1 MQCEATDTLG
11 VTILINNYNYARFL
25 PAAIDSA
32 LSQTYHPLEVVV
44 VDDGSTDE
52 SPDIIR
58 DYGER
63 IRPVFK
69 WNGGQASAFNAGFAA
84 SRGEVICLLDADDFF
99 FPEKTERSVSALLAH
114 PEVGWV
120 FHPVHREDGEGHG
133 ESVPS
138 LEKPLFIDIRDGALR
153 GKLPGPPG
161 PVTSGIVMSRD
172 LMSRILPLTEAI
184 RITADNYLIF
194 LASAL
199 APGIFLK
206 EALAVQRI
214 HGANLYTLRPGRL
227 LTEARIHLLI
237 AAEMR
242 RRHPELR
249 RLSNH
254 IFSRA
259 LANYHQAAGADE
271 ICRSTVRSYVHD
283 VSPIEWP
290 DLFLGGGLSPYSRRL
305 RPPRAGTDALT
316 TTGR

>member
-1 MQCEATDTLG
+1 MENAATGSVG

-52 SPDIIR
+52 SPDIIHG
-58 DYGER
+58 YGDR
-63 IRPVFK
+63 IRSVFK
-69 WNGGQASAFNAGFAA
+69 PNGGQASAFNAGFAA
-84 SRGEVICLLDADDFF
+84 SSGQVICLLDADDFF
-99 FPEKTERSVSALLAH
+99 VPEKAERAVSALLAH

-120 FHPVHREDGEGHG
+120 FHPVHRKSEDGRG
-133 ESVPS
+133 ERVPP
-138 LEKPLFIDIRDGALR
+138 LPKPLFIDIRDLALR

-161 PVTSGIVMSRD
+161 PVTSGIIMSRD
-172 LMSRILPLTEAI
+172 LMARIFPLAEAI

-194 LASAL
+194 LAAAL
-199 APGIFLK
+199 SPGIYLD

-214 HGANLYTLRPGRL
+214 HGANLYTLRPDRL

-254 IFSRA
+254 IFSKA
-259 LANYHQAAGADE
+259 LAHYHEAAAADE
-271 ICRSTVRSYVHD
+271 TCRSTARRYVLD
-283 VSPIEWP
+283 ANPMEWP
-290 DLFLGGGLSPYSRRL
+290 DLFLRAAYHRIGRCLH
-305 RPPRAGTDALT
+305 PRTAG
-316 TTGR
+316 

>member
-1 MQCEATDTLG
+1 MECEATDSVG

-32 LSQTYHPLEVVV
+32 LSQTYRPLEVVV

-58 DYGER
+58 NYGDR

-69 WNGGQASAFNAGFAA
+69 SNGGQASAFNAGFAA

-99 FPEKTERSVSALLAH
+99 FPQKAERSVSALLAH

-120 FHPVHREDGEGHG
+120 FHPVRRKDSEGRS
-133 ESVPS
+133 ESVPP
-138 LEKPLFIDIRDGALR
+138 LDKPLFIDIRDGALR

-199 APGIFLK
+199 SPGIYLE

-214 HGANLYTLRPGRL
+214 HDANHYTLRPDRL
-227 LTEARIHLLI
+227 LIEARIHLLI
-237 AAEMR
+237 AEEMR

-259 LANYHQAAGADE
+259 MANYHLAATADE
-271 ICRSTVRSYVHD
+271 SCSSTVRTYVRNASL
-283 VSPIEWP
+283 VEWP
-290 DLFLGGGLSPYSRRL
+290 DLFLRAAYHRIRGRT
-305 RPPRAGTDALT
+305 RAG
-316 TTGR
+316 

>member
-1 MQCEATDTLG
+1 MEREATDSVG

-32 LSQTYHPLEVVV
+32 LRQTYRPLEVVV

-58 DYGER
+58 NYGNR
-63 IRPVFK
+63 IRPIFK
-69 WNGGQASAFNAGFAA
+69 SNGGQASAFNAGFAA

-99 FPEKTERSVSALLAH
+99 FPEKAERSVSALLAH

-120 FHPVHREDGEGHG
+120 FHPVHREDGEGHS
-133 ESVPS
+133 ESVPP
-138 LEKPLFIDIRDGALR
+138 LDKPLFIDIRDGALR

-199 APGIFLK
+199 SPGIYLE
-206 EALAVQRI
+206 EALAVQRV
-214 HGANLYTLRPGRL
+214 HDANHYTLRPDRL
-227 LTEARIHLLI
+227 LIEARIHLLI
-237 AAEMR
+237 AEEMR

-259 LANYHQAAGADE
+259 MANYHLAATADE
-271 ICRSTVRSYVHD
+271 SCSSTVRTYVRNASL
-283 VSPIEWP
+283 VEWP
-290 DLFLGGGLSPYSRRL
+290 DLFLRAAYHRIRRH
-305 RPPRAGTDALT
+305 PRRG
-316 TTGR
+316 

>member
-1 MQCEATDTLG
+1 MEREAADSVG
-11 VTILINNYNYARFL
+11 ATILINDYNYARFL

-32 LSQTYHPLEVVV
+32 LSQTYRPLEVVV

-58 DYGER
+58 NYGNR
-63 IRPVFK
+63 IRPIFK
-69 WNGGQASAFNAGFAA
+69 SNGGQASAFNAGFAA

-99 FPEKTERSVSALLAH
+99 FPEKAERSVSALLAH

-120 FHPVHREDGEGHG
+120 FHPVHREDSEGHS
-133 ESVPS
+133 ESVPP
-138 LEKPLFIDIRDGALR
+138 LDKPLFIDIRDGALR

-199 APGIFLK
+199 SPGIYLE

-214 HGANLYTLRPGRL
+214 HDANHYTLRPDRL
-227 LTEARIHLLI
+227 LIEARIHLLI
-237 AAEMR
+237 AEEMR

-259 LANYHQAAGADE
+259 VANYHLAATADE
-271 ICRSTVRSYVHD
+271 SCSSTVRTYVRNASL
-283 VSPIEWP
+283 VEWP
-290 DLFLGGGLSPYSRRL
+290 DLFLRAAYHRIRR
-305 RPPRAGTDALT
+305 RPNRS
-316 TTGR
+316 

>member
-1 MQCEATDTLG
+1 MRYATMERVM

-58 DYGER
+58 NYGDR
-63 IRPVFK
+63 VRPVFK
-69 WNGGQASAFNAGFAA
+69 TNGGQASAFNAGFAA

-99 FPEKTERSVSALLAH
+99 FPEKTERSVSALLAR

-120 FHPVHREDGEGHG
+120 FHPVNREDGEGRS
-133 ESVPS
+133 ENVPS
-138 LEKPLFIDIRDGALR
+138 LDKPLFIDIRDGARR

-199 APGIFLK
+199 SPGIYLE

-214 HGANLYTLRPGRL
+214 HDANHYTLRPDRL

-259 LANYHQAAGADE
+259 LATYHQADATDDT
-271 ICRSTVRSYVHD
+271 CRSTVMSYVRNASL
-283 VSPIEWP
+283 VEWP
-290 DLFLGGGLSPYSRRL
+290 DLFLRAAYHRIRR
-305 RPPRAGTDALT
+305 RARAG
-316 TTGR
+316 

>member
-52 SPDIIR
+52 SPGIIR
-58 DYGER
+58 DYGDR

-69 WNGGQASAFNAGFAA
+69 SNGGQASAFNAGFAA
-84 SRGEVICLLDADDFF
+84 SRGEVICLLDADDFS
-99 FPEKTERSVSALLAH
+99 FPQKAERSVSALLAH

-120 FHPVHREDGEGHG
+120 FHPVHREDGEGNG
-133 ESVPS
+133 ERVPS
-138 LEKPLFIDIRDGALR
+138 LDKPLFIDIRDGALR

-172 LMSRILPLTEAI
+172 LMSHILPVTEAI

-199 APGIFLK
+199 SPGIYLE

-214 HGANLYTLRPGRL
+214 H
-227 LTEARIHLLI
+227 
-237 AAEMR
+237 
-242 RRHPELR
+242 
-249 RLSNH
+249 
-254 IFSRA
+254 
-259 LANYHQAAGADE
+259 
-271 ICRSTVRSYVHD
+271 
-283 VSPIEWP
+283 
-290 DLFLGGGLSPYSRRL
+290 
-305 RPPRAGTDALT
+305 DAT
-316 TTGR
+316 TTRCVPIAS

>member
-1 MQCEATDTLG
+1 MERVT

-32 LSQTYHPLEVVV
+32 LSQTYRPLEVVV

-58 DYGER
+58 GYGNR

-69 WNGGQASAFNAGFAA
+69 SNGGQASAFNAGFAA

-99 FPEKTERSVSALLAH
+99 FPEKAERSVSALLAH

-120 FHPVHREDGEGHG
+120 FHPVHREDSDGHS
-133 ESVPS
+133 ESVPP
-138 LEKPLFIDIRDGALR
+138 LDKPLFIDIRDDALR
-153 GKLPGPPG
+153 GKLPGPTG

-172 LMSRILPLTEAI
+172 LMSRILPVSEAI
-184 RITADNYLIF
+184 RIAADNYLIF

-199 APGIFLK
+199 SPGIFLK

-214 HGANLYTLRPGRL
+214 HGKNLYTLRSDRL

-259 LANYHQAAGADE
+259 LANYYRVAATDE
-271 ICRSTVRSYVHD
+271 ICRSTVTIYVHEA
-283 VSPIEWP
+283 SPIEWP
-290 DLFLGGGLSPYSRRL
+290 DLFL
-305 RPPRAGTDALT
+305 RAAYH
-316 TTGR
+316 RIRNA

>member
-52 SPDIIR
+52 SPDVIR
-58 DYGER
+58 DYGDR

-69 WNGGQASAFNAGFAA
+69 SNGGQASAFNAVFAA

-172 LMSRILPLTEAI
+172 LMSHILPVTEAI

-199 APGIFLK
+199 SPGIYLE

-214 HGANLYTLRPGRL
+214 HDANHYTLRPDRL
-227 LTEARIHLLI
+227 LIEARIHLLI
-237 AAEMR
+237 AVEMR

-259 LANYHQAAGADE
+259 MANYHQAGAADE
-271 ICRSTVRSYVHD
+271 TCNSTVRTYVRD
-283 VSPIEWP
+283 ARLVEWP
-290 DLFLGGGLSPYSRRL
+290 DLFLRAAYHRIRRRSR
-305 RPPRAGTDALT
+305 PG
-316 TTGR
+316 

>member
-1 MQCEATDTLG
+1 MECEATDSVG

-32 LSQTYHPLEVVV
+32 LSQTYRPLEVVV

-52 SPDIIR
+52 SLDIIR
-58 DYGER
+58 DYGDR
-63 IRPVFK
+63 VRPVFK
-69 WNGGQASAFNAGFAA
+69 SNGGQASAFNAGFAA

-120 FHPVHREDGEGHG
+120 FHPVNREDGEGRS
-133 ESVPS
+133 ENVPS
-138 LEKPLFIDIRDGALR
+138 LDKPLFIDIRDGARR

-199 APGIFLK
+199 SPGIYLE

-214 HGANLYTLRPGRL
+214 DDANHYTLRPDRL

-237 AAEMR
+237 AEEMR

-259 LANYHQAAGADE
+259 LANYHLAATADE
-271 ICRSTVRSYVHD
+271 SCSSTVRTYVRD
-283 VSPIEWP
+283 ASLVEWP
-290 DLFLGGGLSPYSRRL
+290 DLFLRAAYHRIRHRSR
-305 RPPRAGTDALT
+305 PG
-316 TTGR
+316 

>member
-1 MQCEATDTLG
+1 MRYATMERVM

-32 LSQTYHPLEVVV
+32 LSQTYRPLEVVV

-58 DYGER
+58 NYGNR

-69 WNGGQASAFNAGFAA
+69 SNGGQASAVNAGFAV
-84 SRGEVICLLDADDFF
+84 SRGEGICLLDADDFF
-99 FPEKTERSVSALLAH
+99 FRQKAERSVAALLAH

-120 FHPVHREDGEGHG
+120 FHPVHREDREGNGER
-133 ESVPS
+133 VPS
-138 LEKPLFIDIRDGALR
+138 LDKPLFIDIRDGALR
-153 GKLPGPPG
+153 GELPGPPG

-172 LMSRILPLTEAI
+172 LMSRILSLTEAI
-184 RITADNYLIF
+184 RITADSYLGF
-194 LASAL
+194 VAQAL
-199 APGIFLK
+199 SPGIYLE

-214 HGANLYTLRPGRL
+214 HGTNLNTLRRDRL

-237 AAEMR
+237 AAEMW
-242 RRHPELR
+242 

-259 LANYHQAAGADE
+259 LANYHRAGTADE

-283 VSPIEWP
+283 ASPVEWP
-290 DLFLGGGLSPYSRRL
+290 DLFLRAAYHRIRR
-305 RPPRAGTDALT
+305 RPQRG
-316 TTGR
+316 

>member
-1 MQCEATDTLG
+1 MERAATESVG
-11 VTILINNYNYARFL
+11 VTVIINNYNYARFL

-32 LSQTYHPLEVVV
+32 LSQTYRPLEVVV

-52 SPDIIR
+52 SPEIIR
-58 DYGER
+58 DYGDR

-69 WNGGQASAFNAGFAA
+69 PNGGQASAFNAGFAA
-84 SRGEVICLLDADDFF
+84 SSGEVICLLDADDFF
-99 FPEKTERSVSALLAH
+99 FPEKAERSVSALLAH

-120 FHPVHREDGEGHG
+120 FHPVHREDSNGPGER
-133 ESVPS
+133 VPS
-138 LEKPLFIDIRDGALR
+138 LPKTLFVDIRDSALR

-172 LMSRILPLTEAI
+172 LMSRILPLAEAI
-184 RITADNYLIF
+184 RITANNYLIF

-199 APGIFLK
+199 SPGIYLE

-214 HGANLYTLRPGRL
+214 HGENLYTLRPDRL

-237 AAEMR
+237 AVEMR

-259 LANYHQAAGADE
+259 MANYHQAGAADE
-271 ICRSTVRSYVHD
+271 TCNSTVRTYVRD
-283 VSPIEWP
+283 ARLVEWP
-290 DLFLGGGLSPYSRRL
+290 DLFLRAAYHRIRRRSR
-305 RPPRAGTDALT
+305 PG
-316 TTGR
+316 

>member
-69 WNGGQASAFNAGFAA
+69 SNGGQASAFNAGFAA

-99 FPEKTERSVSALLAH
+99 FPEKAERSVSALLAH

-172 LMSRILPLTEAI
+172 LMS
-184 RITADNYLIF
+184 
-194 LASAL
+194 
-199 APGIFLK
+199 PG
-206 EALAVQRI
+206 
-214 HGANLYTLRPGRL
+214 G
-227 LTEARIHLLI
+227 
-237 AAEMR
+237 
-242 RRHPELR
+242 
-249 RLSNH
+249 S
-254 IFSRA
+254 S
-259 LANYHQAAGADE
+259 
-271 ICRSTVRSYVHD
+271 
-283 VSPIEWP
+283 
-290 DLFLGGGLSPYSRRL
+290 
-305 RPPRAGTDALT
+305 
-316 TTGR
+316 